1 MAGNS
6 LQQFN
11 SNKPQGQSG
20 DDLKFSQ
27 WISQEHVQNMI
38 HSTLT
43 DKKVAQNFVSSIC
56 AAVSTNPE
64 LQTCAKATVLSAGL
78 LATSL
83 GLSLSP
89 AIGQCYIV
97 PFNDKKKGK
106 VATFILGWRG
116 YVQLATRT
124 GYYDKIHV
132 VEIKKGEVL
141 DVDPI
146 NDEYVFAPIQD
157 PEAREKAETV
167 GYYAF
172 FKYNERS
179 GGFWK
184 GMYWSKEK
192 MLHHADRYSQAFH
205 LEAVKNSDPSRARA
219 SYADYVAGKV
229 PPSEEWKYSS
239 FWYKDFDGMAKKT
252 MVRQLIGKWGIMSSD
267 FLRAYEADS
276 NALDFSNGAITVQPV
291 EEEET
296 EQSALPNPTG
306 AEEEEAEAQGA
317 GTVKADADGVV
328 IEEKPDGKKR
338 TRKPAGKPADNAAV
352 QAAFFDNKD

>member
-11 SNKPQGQSG
+11 SNKPQGQSEEG
-20 DDLKFSQ
+20 VKFSQ
-27 WISQEHVQNMI
+27 WISQENVQNMI
-38 HSTLT
+38 SSTLT
-43 DKKVAQNFVSSIC
+43 DKKVARNFVSSIC
-56 AAVSTNPE
+56 AAVATNPE
-64 LQTCAKATVLSAGL
+64 LQTCMKSSILSAGL

-124 GYYDKIHV
+124 GYYDRIHV

-141 DVDPI
+141 KADPI

-184 GMYWSKEK
+184 GLYWSKEK

-205 LEAVKNSDPSRARA
+205 LEAVKSNEPNRARV
-219 SYADYVAGKV
+219 SYADYVAGKY
-229 PPSEEWKYSS
+229 PKTDEWKYSS
-239 FWYKDFDGMAKKT
+239 FWYKEFDEMAKKT
-252 MVRQLIGKWGIMSSD
+252 MIRQLIGKWGLTSSD
-267 FLRAYEADS
+267 FLQAYEADS
-276 NALDFSNGAITVQPV
+276 NALEISNGAITVQPV
-291 EEEET
+291 EEEEVEPIT
-296 EQSALPNPTG
+296 LPSPTDSSEEEAG
-306 AEEEEAEAQGA
+306 AEEE
-317 GTVKADADGVV
+317 GTIKADEDGVV
-328 IEEKPDGKKR
+328 VEEKPAEKKR
-338 TRKPAGKPADNAAV
+338 GRKAAPQPADSASV
-352 QAAFFDNKD
+352 QAAFFAKD

>member
-27 WISQEHVQNMI
+27 WISQENVQNMI
-38 HSTLT
+38 SSTLT
-43 DKKVAQNFVSSIC
+43 DKKVARNFVSSIC

-64 LQTCAKATVLSAGL
+64 LQTCMKSSILSAGL

-124 GYYDKIHV
+124 GYYDRIHV
-132 VEIKKGEVL
+132 IEIKEGELL
-141 DVDPI
+141 DADPI
-146 NDEYVFAPIQD
+146 NDKYVFAPIQD
-157 PEAREKAETV
+157 PEKREQAKTV

-179 GGFWK
+179 GGFGK
-184 GMYWSKEK
+184 GLYWSKEK

-205 LEAVKNSDPSRARA
+205 LEAVKNSDPSKVRV
-219 SYADYVAGKV
+219 SYADYEAGKV
-229 PPSEEWKYSS
+229 PPSEAWKYSS

-267 FLRAYEADS
+267 FLQAYEADG
-276 NALDFSNGAITVQPV
+276 NALETSNGVITVQPI
-291 EEEET
+291 EEE
-296 EQSALPNPTG
+296 EQSALPNPADIGG
-306 AEEEEAEAQGA
+306 ADEENEE
-317 GTVKADADGVV
+317 VRADEDGVV
-328 IEEKPDGKKR
+328 VEEKPG
-338 TRKPAGKPADNAAV
+338 RKSRRKSTPSAADNDAV

>member
-20 DDLKFSQ
+20 DELKFSQ
-27 WISQEHVQNMI
+27 WISQENVQNMI
-38 HSTLT
+38 SSTLT
-43 DKKVAQNFVSSIC
+43 DKKVARNFVSSIC
-56 AAVSTNPE
+56 AAVATNPE
-64 LQTCAKATVLSAGL
+64 LQTCMKSSILSAGL

-124 GYYDKIHV
+124 GYYDRIHV
-132 VEIKKGEVL
+132 IEIKEGEL
-141 DVDPI
+141 IKADPI
-146 NDEYVFAPIQD
+146 LDEYVFAPIQD
-157 PEAREKAETV
+157 PEKREQAKTI
-167 GYYAF
+167 GYYAY

-179 GGFWK
+179 GGFGK
-184 GMYWSKEK
+184 SLYWSKEK

-205 LEAVKNSDPSRARA
+205 LEAVKSNEPNKSRV
-219 SYADYVAGKV
+219 SYADYVAGKY
-229 PPSEEWKYSS
+229 PKTDEWKYSS
-239 FWYKDFDGMAKKT
+239 FWYKEFDEMAKKT
-252 MVRQLIGKWGIMSSD
+252 MIRQLIGKWGLTSSD
-267 FLRAYEADS
+267 FLQAYEADS
-276 NALDFSNGAITVQPV
+276 NALDVSNGVITVQPV
-291 EEEET
+291 EEEPLI
-296 EQSALPNPTG
+296 LPNPIDDG
-306 AEEEEAEAQGA
+306 RESEGEEEI
-317 GTVKADADGVV
+317 KADEDGVV
-328 IEEKPDGKKR
+328 VEEKPVEKKR
-338 TRKPAGKPADNAAV
+338 ARKSAEKPADNAAV